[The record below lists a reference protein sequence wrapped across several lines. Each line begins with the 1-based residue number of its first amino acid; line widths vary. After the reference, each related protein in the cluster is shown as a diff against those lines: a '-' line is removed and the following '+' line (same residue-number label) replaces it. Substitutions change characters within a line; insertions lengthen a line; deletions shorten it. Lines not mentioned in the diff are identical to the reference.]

1 MIKEIITQAAIEH
14 GFSPD
19 ESLPTYPRVE
29 NSKLDESINNI
40 SFFSQIDKDRKRF
53 LVILETDTIHTPEK
67 INNLALQSAP
77 ESFKTDP
84 AFDKNTDLIIIH
96 RLDLRADFK
105 KIEQSVF
112 NIEENPFYFKKYFL
126 YYSTEE
132 ESLLSQHN
140 FTDLSTLIKDTALF
154 EKYSESP
161 LTPSKYSITARIF
174 IKTPFIKTP
183 TKESTLKP
191 LDTYVKEALSE
202 KNLLSMHTKI
212 AHTIQAQ
219 YNQDELIKE
228 LINEELENS

>member
-1 MIKEIITQAAIEH
+1 MIKEIIVQAAIHH
-14 GFSPD
+14 GFSPN
-19 ESLPTYPRVE
+19 ESGLPTHPRPE
-29 NSKLDESINNI
+29 NSTPDDNINNI

-53 LVILETDTIHTPEK
+53 LAILETRTIDTPEK
-67 INNLALQSAP
+67 INNLVLQCAP

-105 KIEQSVF
+105 KIEQIVF

-132 ESLLSQHN
+132 ESLLSHHS

-154 EKYSESP
+154 EKYSADP
-161 LTPSKYSITARIF
+161 LTPSKYSIIARIF

-191 LDTYVKEALSE
+191 LDAYVSEALSE
-202 KNLLSMHTKI
+202 KNLLAMHTKI
-212 AHTIQAQ
+212 AHTAQ
-219 YNQDELIKE
+219 YKQEELIKE